1 MKREGNLYQK
11 IIHPDNLRLADQK
24 ARRGKQHTYGVK
36 VFDRNPEENIM
47 KLHAMFERKEYR
59 TSDYHIFPLIT
70 DGGKTRQIYRLPY
83 FPDRIVH
90 HAVMNILK
98 ELWMK
103 IFTRDTYSCIEGRGI
118 HACANKLKTDLRK
131 DQAATRYCLKL
142 DVKKFYPSIDHDIM
156 KQIIRKKI
164 KDPDL
169 LNLLDEIIDSAPG
182 LPIGN
187 YLSQYLG
194 NLYLTYMDH
203 WLKEKMSVK
212 YLYRYCDDIVIL
224 AGSKDFLHNLRS
236 ELTRYLNENLKLEVK
251 GNYQVF
257 EVEVRGIDFVGYRF
271 FRRFTLMRKSI
282 KKSMAR
288 KAARLR
294 KKKLDAQKMKHA
306 MASHTGWA
314 KYCNSKN
321 LLRKLKIA

>member
-11 IIHPDNLRLADQK
+11 VIHPDNLRLADLK

-36 VFDRNPEENIM
+36 VFDRDPEGNIM
-47 KLHAMFERKEYR
+47 KLHAMLARKEYR
-59 TSDYHIFPLIT
+59 TSEYHIFSLVT
-70 DGGKTRQIYRLPY
+70 DGGKTREIYRLPY

-98 ELWMK
+98 EIWIK
-103 IFTRDTYSCIEGRGI
+103 IFSRDTYSCIEGRGI
-118 HACANKLKTDLRK
+118 HSCANKLKTDLRK
-131 DQAATRYCLKL
+131 DPDGTKYCLKL
-142 DVKKFYPSIDHDIM
+142 DVKKFYPSIDHKIM

-164 KDPDL
+164 KCPDAID
-169 LNLLDEIIDSAPG
+169 LLDEIIDSAPG

-203 WLKEKMSVK
+203 WLKEKMGVK

-224 AGSKDFLHNLRS
+224 DKSKNFLHELRA
-236 ELTRYLNENLKLEVK
+236 EITRYLNEYLKLEVK

-271 FRRFTLMRKSI
+271 FRWFTLMRKSI
-282 KKSMAR
+282 KRSLAR

-294 KKKLDAQKMKHA
+294 KKKLDAKEMKHA

-314 KYCNSKN
+314 GHCNSKN
-321 LLRKLKIA
+321 LLKKLNIM